1 MKQFLNK
8 LFIQSLELFQKKI
21 KKFNQIQVQITLLI
35 NMIPSGDLNKN
46 KNVKLFGRLI
56 LPIKIWMI
64 P

>member
-8 LFIQSLELFQKKI
+8 LFIQSLKLFQKKI
-21 KKFNQIQVQITLLI
+21 KRFNQIQVQITLLI

-46 KNVKLFGRLI
+46 KNVKLFGLLI
-56 LPIKIWMI
+56 LLIKIWMI